1 MSHPNTTENLEQL
14 YETVREEHRGLTN
27 RECADLAK
35 ELHEGNQEALARMEN
50 LAARNIDQRQFK

>member
-35 ELHEGNQEALARMEN
+35 ELHKGNQEALLRLGD
-50 LAARNIDQRQFK
+50 LAAREVDQRQFK